1 MKTIDIV
8 MRARNDMPLVRETL
22 ARLAE
27 QTLPYRLIAFDNGST
42 DGTREALASAA
53 AVIRDVPSGDY
64 VPGRILNEGARLS
77 EGEIIVYLNSDCTPQ
92 DSRWLEELV
101 APFED
106 SEVAAVFGRQIPRP
120 GCAPLYALDTENTYG
135 DGARQAAWRH
145 CFSMASSAVRRSVW
159 EAMPFSE
166 TLGYSEDIDWS
177 WRIRMANH
185 AVQYAPKSIVAHSH
199 NYSWSAYYR
208 RQYGEGKAEAAI
220 FQWSDWQRSWLRYS
234 LLPYG
239 RQVVRDV
246 RYCLAHGHFGSAV
259 YSPALRLAQ
268 LLGRRAGFQAG
279 MERRAVSCAA
289 QEYEGAM
296 IYAPSASSEFQ
307 AWFGERLR
315 RLTDDVRQGVG
326 DNLVALILGGGY
338 GRGEGGVV
346 RRNQREMPYN
356 DIDLTI
362 VVNEPTR
369 VDQRVLETIGKRAS
383 DVLGIEVD
391 FSRPV
396 APGDVQNWPNTLMWH
411 DLLNGHLVLTGEPN
425 ILKRLAPPT
434 LSEPV
439 PATEALRLLLNRGS
453 GLLWAMAVKR
463 GDETPPDQDFV
474 RRNSYKC
481 LMALGDA
488 VLITHNK
495 YNTLYTG
502 REITLMEVCSSQS
515 DVSTLNIQNGYRA
528 ALAFKFTPDLAPPV
542 DTELD
547 GLRAIAD
554 AWISVLLYVERSRHR
569 NHDWR
574 TIDEYVA
581 WRGIRERDQNG
592 ADRWLKN
599 AVQNGMLGRPS
610 VRYPRERL
618 YRELPALLT
627 SERENPAC
635 WAERVESYLKI
646 WKRFN

>member
-1 MKTIDIV
+1 
-8 MRARNDMPLVRETL
+8 
-22 ARLAE
+22 
-27 QTLPYRLIAFDNGST
+27 
-42 DGTREALASAA
+42 
-53 AVIRDVPSGDY
+53 
-64 VPGRILNEGARLS
+64 
-77 EGEIIVYLNSDCTPQ
+77 
-92 DSRWLEELV
+92 
-101 APFED
+101 
-106 SEVAAVFGRQIPRP
+106 
-120 GCAPLYALDTENTYG
+120 
-135 DGARQAAWRH
+135 
-145 CFSMASSAVRRSVW
+145 
-159 EAMPFSE
+159 
-166 TLGYSEDIDWS
+166 
-177 WRIRMANH
+177 
-185 AVQYAPKSIVAHSH
+185 
-199 NYSWSAYYR
+199 
-208 RQYGEGKAEAAI
+208 
-220 FQWSDWQRSWLRYS
+220 
-234 LLPYG
+234 
-239 RQVVRDV
+239 
-246 RYCLAHGHFGSAV
+246 
-259 YSPALRLAQ
+259 
-268 LLGRRAGFQAG
+268 
-279 MERRAVSCAA
+279 
-289 QEYEGAM
+289 M
-296 IYAPSASSEFQ
+296 IYAPSASPEFQ
-307 AWFGERLR
+307 AWFGERMQCLA
-315 RLTDDVRQGVG
+315 DDVRQGVG

-369 VDQRVLETIGKRAS
+369 VDRRGLEAIGKRAS
-383 DVLGIEVD
+383 DALGIEVD

-411 DLLNGHLVLTGEPN
+411 DLLNGHIVLAGEPD

-439 PATEALRLLLNRGS
+439 APTEALRLLLNRGS

-474 RRNSYKC
+474 KRNAYKC

-502 REITLMEVCSSQS
+502 RDVTFMEVCANQI
-515 DVSTLNIQNGYRA
+515 DVNTLNIQDGYRA

-542 DTELD
+542 DTGMD

-554 AWISVLLYVERSRHR
+554 TWISVLLYVERSRHR

-574 TIDEYVA
+574 TIDDYIA
-581 WRGIRERDQNG
+581 WSGIRERDQNSAG
-592 ADRWLKN
+592 RWLKN
-599 AVQNGMLGRPS
+599 AVQNGMLGRTS

-627 SERENPAC
+627 SERKDTAC
-635 WAERVESYLKI
+635 WAERVGSYLKI